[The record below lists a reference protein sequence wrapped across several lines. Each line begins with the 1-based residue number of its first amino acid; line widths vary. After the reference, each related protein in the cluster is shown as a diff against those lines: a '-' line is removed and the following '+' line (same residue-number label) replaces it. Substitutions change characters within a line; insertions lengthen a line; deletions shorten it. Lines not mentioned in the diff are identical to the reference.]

1 MRIVL
6 MGTGPF
12 AVPSF
17 EALCQHDLEIAAV
30 ICRPEVQAP
39 SAKKAPPPSPVRL
52 WAESQGLPVHTPASI
67 NDSMT
72 IDWLRSLCADLFVV
86 CDYGQILSSDALS
99 TAGWGGIN
107 LHGSLLPRHRGAAPV
122 QWTIL
127 SGDSVAGVTVIH
139 MTPGLDA
146 GPILAST
153 KTDLIPDENAQEL
166 ESRLSQI
173 GVETTLRA
181 LESLRNWDTSTP
193 SPGTLQ
199 DRALATKAPRLAKGD
214 AELDPSFSCRLLDR
228 QVRGLQPWPG
238 CFANIECSSGSTLR
252 LLIQR
257 ARPIPLEFPLPDHPI
272 GALLVGTT
280 LQSLQANAPSLFN
293 TRNLS
298 DVKLAVVVRDGL
310 LALEQVQPAGKKSM
324 AAADFACGY
333 AKQDWMRVACIGTAK
348 KLLERMA
355 HMAQTETL

>member
-17 EALCQHDLEIAAV
+17 EALRQLDLEIAAV
-30 ICRPEVQAP
+30 ISRPEVQAP

-52 WAESQGLPVHTPASI
+52 WAQSQGLAVHTPASI

-72 IDWLRSLCADLFVV
+72 IDWLRSLGADLFVV

-99 TAGWGGIN
+99 SARLGGIN

-127 SGDSVAGVTVIH
+127 SGDSIAGVTVIH

-153 KTDLIPDENAQEL
+153 KTELLAGENAQEL
-166 ESRLSQI
+166 ENRLSHL
-173 GVETTLRA
+173 GVASTVQA
-181 LESLRNWDTSTP
+181 LAMLRNWDPTTP
-193 SPGTLQ
+193 SPGAPQ
-199 DRALATKAPRLAKGD
+199 DRTFATKAPRLAKGD
-214 AELDPSFSCRLLDR
+214 AELDPSFPCRLLDR

-238 CFANIECSSGSTLR
+238 CFAHVECSNGSTLR

-257 ARPIPLEFPLPDHPI
+257 ARPIPLDAPLPDQPI
-272 GALLVGTT
+272 GTLLTGEAI
-280 LQSLQANAPSLFN
+280 QSLQADAPSLFN
-293 TRNLS
+293 ATTPS
-298 DVKLAVVVRDGL
+298 DVKLAVVVSDGL

-324 AAADFACGY
+324 AAAEFARGY
-333 AKQDWMRVACIGTAK
+333 AKQEWMRVACVGTAK

-355 HMAQTETL
+355 HMETLG